1 MAELSR
7 SSFVPGGVL
16 ETWARE
22 AGRRHGAQENHAPFF
37 ESEEC
42 GGRLQGLE
50 VAACGGG
57 EGAEE
62 ELEWLS
68 NKDAFPAVEEMDL
81 ELAVMGARRA
91 QEELES
97 LPNKD
102 AFPTVEEMEQEP
114 AVMGS
119 RRKVVRRRR
128 GAMSARPGQRRCRHC
143 GTTKTPQWHR
153 GAAGCRTLCN
163 ACGVRY
169 KRERPE
175 YAPSHQEGL
184 EVGGGEALETMEA
197 EPSEVGSQTKR
208 VVRQRRTLAWP
219 PTAAEPEQRWCQH
232 CGKMKK
238 PRWREGAAAEQER
251 EWLLN
256 KNVPAVE
263 TVEPKPSVV
272 APRTEGVVSPALSD
286 LGQRLCR
293 HCGTAETPQWREGPE
308 GRKTLCN
315 ACGVRYR
322 AGRLVPE
329 YRPLRSPTFS
339 PELHSNRHS
348 RVAHM
353 RPAGAPHPLPPDK

>member
-1 MAELSR
+1 MATVDGLHGDAVVDDLLS
-7 SSFVPGGVL
+7 SDGDLQSFFDQL
-16 ETWARE
+16 
-22 AGRRHGAQENHAPFF
+22 
-37 ESEEC
+37 
-42 GGRLQGLE
+42 GLE
-50 VAACGGG
+50 AAAGGGG

-81 ELAVMGARRA
+81 EPAVMGGRRA

-114 AVMGS
+114 AVMGP
-119 RRKVVRRRR
+119 RTKVVRRRR

-153 GAAGCRTLCN
+153 GPAGCRTLCN

-175 YAPSHQEGL
+175 HAPSDQAEL
-184 EVGGGEALETMEA
+184 EVVGGEALGTMEP

-219 PTAAEPEQRWCQH
+219 PTAAEPEQQWCQH

-238 PRWREGAAAEQER
+238 PQWREGAAAEQER
-251 EWLLN
+251 EWLPN
-256 KNVPAVE
+256 KNIPEVE
-263 TVEPKPSVV
+263 TMEPKPSVV
-272 APRTEGVVSPALSD
+272 APRTEVAARRAVASPALSD
-286 LGQRLCR
+286 LGQLLCR

-339 PELHSNRHS
+339 PELHSNWHS
-348 RVAHM
+348 RVAQM
-353 RPAGAPHPLPPDK
+353 RSARSPHPLPPDK

>member
-1 MAELSR
+1 MATADGLHGEAVVDDLLCSGGDLQ
-7 SSFVPGGVL
+7 SFFDQL
-16 ETWARE
+16 
-22 AGRRHGAQENHAPFF
+22 
-37 ESEEC
+37 
-42 GGRLQGLE
+42 GLE

-251 EWLLN
+251 EWLVN
-256 KNVPAVE
+256 KNPFHSIE
-263 TVEPKPSVV
+263 TFNF
-272 APRTEGVVSPALSD
+272 GFD
-286 LGQRLCR
+286 LQFWPGQRFFQINQQQLAYKNMSIPR
-293 HCGTAETPQWREGPE
+293 I
-308 GRKTLCN
+308 
-315 ACGVRYR
+315 
-322 AGRLVPE
+322 
-329 YRPLRSPTFS
+329 
-339 PELHSNRHS
+339 
-348 RVAHM
+348 
-353 RPAGAPHPLPPDK
+353 LPPSRKNHVIL